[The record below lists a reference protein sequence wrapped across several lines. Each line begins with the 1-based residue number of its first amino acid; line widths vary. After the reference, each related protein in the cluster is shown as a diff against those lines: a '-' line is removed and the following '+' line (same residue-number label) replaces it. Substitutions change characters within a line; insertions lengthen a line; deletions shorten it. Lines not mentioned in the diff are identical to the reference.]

1 MIIALPSIPVV
12 LWVFVRR
19 PRHVH
24 VVGEDGERGHGEER
38 VGRVRHPL
46 PLGRGRAA
54 HAGRRQRRS
63 GRRRRR
69 RGRRRPGEVEGDL
82 DLVDVE
88 VLHVLVVLLAERV
101 GQTERRTRGWVR
113 RLRAIEPPT
122 FDVVAFTY

>member
-38 VGRVRHPL
+38 VDRVRHPL

-54 HAGRRQRRS
+54 RAGRRQRRS
-63 GRRRRR
+63 GRRRRG
-69 RGRRRPGEVEGDL
+69 RGRRPGEVEGDL

-113 RLRAIEPPT
+113 RLRAIESPT
-122 FDVVAFTY
+122 LDVVAFTY

>member
-46 PLGRGRAA
+46 PLGGGRAA
-54 HAGRRQRRS
+54 RAGRSQRRS
-63 GRRRRR
+63 GRRRR
-69 RGRRRPGEVEGDL
+69 GRRPGEVEGDL

-101 GQTERRTRGWVR
+101 GQTERRMRGWVR
-113 RLRAIEPPT
+113 RLRAIESPT
-122 FDVVAFTY
+122 LDVVAFTY